1 MKLLDLFCGA
11 GGAGAGA
18 GMKEY
23 LVYLHDGS
31 YETVHA
37 KKYVKEQYVYAF
49 YIDEVLVLSIP
60 VWMVERIVEVK
71 E

>member
-1 MKLLDLFCGA
+1 MR
-11 GGAGAGA
+11 
-18 GMKEY
+18 EY
-23 LVYLHDGS
+23 VIYLHDGR

-60 VWMVERIVEVK
+60 VWMVERIVEVNQK
-71 E
+71 